1 MINLIFNI
9 LFFTYPII
17 YSKRIT
23 SNNIKRSRRKEY
35 IKKIYD
41 LVIKISPN
49 CIIQNEEMRE
59 IYIDSNLSNFKS
71 IDC

>member
-23 SNNIKRSRRKEY
+23 SNNINRSRRKEY

-41 LVIKISPN
+41 LVIEISPN
-49 CIIQNEEMRE
+49 CIIQNEEIRE
-59 IYIDSNLSNFKS
+59 FYIDSNLSNFKS
-71 IDC
+71 IDS

>member
-23 SNNIKRSRRKEY
+23 SNNINRSRRKEY

-41 LVIKISPN
+41 LVIEISPN

-59 IYIDSNLSNFKS
+59 FYIDSNLSNFKS
-71 IDC
+71 IDS